1 MTSSRRAASFTVRAI
16 GPSVSWLGVAGIIPN
31 RLTNGTVGR
40 RPTRLLKAAGP
51 RTDPPVSSP
60 IPTAAKLAAIP
71 EPVPLEEPDG
81 LRAGS
86 YGFRTVP
93 KAERR
98 YPAANAP
105 IVVLPRIIAPA

>member
-1 MTSSRRAASFTVRAI
+1 M
-16 GPSVSWLGVAGIIPN
+16 GPRVSWLGVAGIIPN

-60 IPTAAKLAAIP
+60 IPTAAKFAAMP
-71 EPVPLEEPDG
+71 EPVPLEEPEG

-86 YGFRTVP
+86 YGFRTIP
-93 KAERR
+93 NPEPR
-98 YPAANAP
+98 YPAATSP
-105 IVVLPRIIAPA
+105 IVLFALFIPPASSRLSVISL